1 MLDRMI
7 VWEHIKRIEV
17 LKGILWSIPYQE
29 ITRYRRH
36 VESLFLKKGRRPR
49 QVAGR
54 GDQQNGCWTEQALS
68 LRGIFIGGP

>member
-49 QVAGR
+49 
-54 GDQQNGCWTEQALS
+54 
-68 LRGIFIGGP
+68 